1 MRAERARER
10 EEALWTQARPPSPWC
25 FAPVPLPHGRERM
38 VAGMIVHPSP
48 DAMAHAVADEV
59 EHAIAAGL
67 AARGCALIA
76 VAGGSTPEAAARM
89 LFDRPLDWAHVTL
102 TVGDDR
108 WVDIDDELSNAGN
121 LLAWVQDSAAAAPA
135 RVVQLVAAH
144 LDLHEDADLANR
156 EFAKL
161 GQFDL
166 VWAGMGGDGHVLSWF
181 PGADL
186 AAALDPAS
194 KRTVVAVTPDPLPEE
209 APVARLTLTLA
220 AVAKARARLLMAS
233 GDQKR
238 VVLDAPGA
246 HPVAHFLALDP
257 SVHWSPA

>member
-1 MRAERARER
+1 MSRVDHATA
-10 EEALWTQARPPSPWC
+10 
-25 FAPVPLPHGRERM
+25 
-38 VAGMIVHPSP
+38 

-59 EHAIAAGL
+59 ERAIATAL
-67 AARGCALIA
+67 AARGRALIA

-102 TVGDDR
+102 SVGDDR
-108 WVDIDDELSNAGN
+108 WVDIDDQLSNAGN

-135 RVVQLVAAH
+135 RVVPMVAAH
-144 LDLHEDADLANR
+144 LRLDEDATRADHD
-156 EFAKL
+156 FAAL

-186 AAALDPAS
+186 ARALDPAS
-194 KRTVVAVTPDPLPEE
+194 KRTVVAVTPDPLPRE
-209 APVARLTLTLA
+209 APVPRLTLTLA
-220 AVAKARARLLMAS
+220 AVAKARARMLMAS

-238 VVLDAPGA
+238 AVLDAPGTQ
-246 HPVAHFLALDP
+246 PVARFLALDP
-257 SVHWSPA
+257 SVHWSPS

>member
-1 MRAERARER
+1 MNRVDHANA
-10 EEALWTQARPPSPWC
+10 AT
-25 FAPVPLPHGRERM
+25 
-38 VAGMIVHPSP
+38 
-48 DAMAHAVADEV
+48 MAHAVADEV
-59 EHAIAAGL
+59 ERAIAD
-67 AARGCALIA
+67 ARRQRGRALIA

-135 RVVQLVAAH
+135 RVLPMVAAH
-144 LDLHEDADLANR
+144 LHLDTDADRANH
-156 EFAKL
+156 EFAAL
-161 GQFDL
+161 GRFDL

-186 AAALDPAS
+186 ARALDPAS
-194 KRTVVAVTPDPLPEE
+194 KRTVVAVTPDPLPKE

-220 AVAKARARLLMAS
+220 AVAHARARLLMAS
-233 GDQKR
+233 GEQKR
-238 VVLDAPGA
+238 AVLDAPGT
-246 HPVAHFLALDP
+246 HPVARFLALDP